1 MNRTTREGFTFGSV
15 IIEGIE
21 EYKSQENVIID
32 YKNEFLIVHQN
43 NYQQMLASTPDLISL
58 VATDTGEPITTD
70 EIKYGLRVSV
80 VILPASPVIKSKEA
94 LEFTSPK
101 AFGFECEYTS
111 TISYSP
117 VESILRKD

>member
-1 MNRTTREGFTFGSV
+1 
-15 IIEGIE
+15 
-21 EYKSQENVIID
+21 
-32 YKNEFLIVHQN
+32 
-43 NYQQMLASTPDLISL
+43 MLASTPDLISL

-94 LEFTSPK
+94 LEFTLPK